1 MSVTLISDA
10 ITRSTLTHE
19 WGISVADFERRCVDL
34 GTCVRVPANTL
45 APEIDYGFFRP
56 SNVCQ
61 SCFCR
66 GRICYNFR
74 PRSLNNRSS
83 EGVWCDQCRVHKR
96 PGCSRVTY
104 HEATKGQIPLAHLW
118 LLERSHV
125 VAEIQIPEWYL
136 VLVLESRQNKKPM
149 IRVCNLNELRIGL
162 EIEPNQFPPVLPTFR
177 NGNITNYGT
186 FKSSTSSPT
195 GVVVSSVDI
204 PVLQGSSAGLG
215 STQTGNNH
223 EDSGSLVPVRRSNRL
238 ASTGIHYQYD
248 ELEEEDDELE
258 SNVSPDQE
266 YQFGSDESDY
276 QWNIDE
282 LPPIASIR
290 SPSPLTREQVRG
302 ETPPSPQ
309 VPITIGEMPESVDSS
324 PSQVPGPSFP
334 PTNPNPPS
342 QDLPPFVIPL
352 SQ

>member
-1 MSVTLISDA
+1 MPATLISDA
-10 ITRSTLTHE
+10 ITQSTLTYE
-19 WGISVADFERRCVDL
+19 GGISVADFERRCVDL
-34 GTCVRVPANTL
+34 
-45 APEIDYGFFRP
+45 
-56 SNVCQ
+56 
-61 SCFCR
+61 
-66 GRICYNFR
+66 
-74 PRSLNNRSS
+74 
-83 EGVWCDQCRVHKR
+83 
-96 PGCSRVTY
+96 GCSRVTY

-136 VLVLESRQNKKPM
+136 VLALKSRQNKKPM

-195 GVVVSSVDI
+195 SVVVSSVDI
-204 PVLQGSSAGLG
+204 PVLQDSSARLG
-215 STQTGNNH
+215 STQAGNNH
-223 EDSGSLVPVRRSNRL
+223 EDSGSLVPVWRSNRL

-248 ELEEEDDELE
+248 ELESD
-258 SNVSPDQE
+258 VSPDQE

-282 LPPIASIR
+282 LPPVASIR

-324 PSQVPGPSFP
+324 PSQVPSPSFP
-334 PTNPNPPS
+334 PTNPNPLS

-352 SQ
+352 SQISVFSGVATSQLAISGTRHGT